1 MSRTR
6 LALAAFALLAA
17 AVMAAPRPAQAQDR
31 IDLDLRGGVY
41 TDSDAGFIGG
51 GILTGLTAGWYFNPN
66 LEYVFVDPGSL
77 WTVNADFHYD
87 FTRAGGWSIWAGGG
101 PALVVRDFGNDRRH
115 RGDNTT
121 TDFGFNALAGIG
133 LLRGPVR
140 PFAQAK
146 ILLSDETEGVLAIG
160 LRF

>member
-1 MSRTR
+1 MSRAR
-6 LALAAFALLAA
+6 LALAAFAVFALAA
-17 AVMAAPRPAQAQDR
+17 AAAAAPRPAQAQV
-31 IDLDLRGGVY
+31 DLDLRGGVY
-41 TDSDAGFIGG
+41 TDADSGFIGG

-87 FTRAGGWSIWAGGG
+87 FTRAGDWSIWAGGG
-101 PALVVRDFGNDRRH
+101 PALVVRDYGNGGRRH
-115 RGDNTT
+115 NSDTT
-121 TDFGFNALAGIG
+121 TDFGVNALAGIG
-133 LLRGPVR
+133 LVRGPVR

-146 ILLSDETEGVLAIG
+146 ILLSDNTEGVLAIG

>member
-6 LALAAFALLAA
+6 LTFAAFALLAA
-17 AVMAAPRPAQAQDR
+17 AVMAAPRPARAQ

-87 FTRAGGWSIWAGGG
+87 FTRAGAWSIWAGGG

-115 RGDNTT
+115 RRQDTT
-121 TDFGFNALAGIG
+121 TDFGINALAGVG

-140 PFAQAK
+140 PFAQVK
-146 ILLSDETEGVLAIG
+146 ILLSDNTEGVLAIG
-160 LRF
+160 VRF